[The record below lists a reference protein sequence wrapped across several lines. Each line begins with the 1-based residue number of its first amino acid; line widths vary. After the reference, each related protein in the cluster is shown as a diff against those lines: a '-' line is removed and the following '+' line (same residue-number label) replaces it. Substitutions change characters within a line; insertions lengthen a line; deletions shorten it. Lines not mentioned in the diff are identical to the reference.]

1 MKNLL
6 RIMISGSLLILCTIS
21 LHAQEPKEKLTAA
34 ERASKITEKM
44 KKALNLTDEQTKKVL
59 AVNQDFT
66 TKMEKQRELN
76 KEDRKNSRD
85 EMKKIDDDQDA
96 RMKEILTADQ
106 YKSYLDL
113 KERRKNN
120 ERQGKG
126 ERPDR
131 PERPDGPEPK

>member
-1 MKNLL
+1 MTL
-6 RIMISGSLLILCTIS
+6 GSLLILSTIS
-21 LHAQEPKEKLTAA
+21 LLAQEPKEKLTAA

-44 KKALNLTDEQTKKVL
+44 KKALNLTDEQAKKVL
-59 AVNQDFT
+59 AVNQDFA

-76 KEDRKNSRD
+76 KEDRKNGRD

-96 RMKEILTADQ
+96 RMKEILTTDQ
-106 YKSYLDL
+106 YKTYLEL

>member
-1 MKNLL
+1 MTL
-6 RIMISGSLLILCTIS
+6 GSLLILSTIS
-21 LHAQEPKEKLTAA
+21 LLAQEPKEKLTAA
-34 ERASKITEKM
+34 ERASKITEIM
-44 KKALNLTDEQTKKVL
+44 KKALNLTDEQAKKVL
-59 AVNQDFT
+59 AVNQDFA

-76 KEDRKNSRD
+76 REDRKNGRD

-96 RMKEILTADQ
+96 RMKEILTTDQ
-106 YKSYLDL
+106 YKTYLEL

-126 ERPDR
+126 DRPDR

>member
-6 RIMISGSLLILCTIS
+6 RIMTLGSLLILSTIS
-21 LHAQEPKEKLTAA
+21 LLAQEPKEKLTAA

-44 KKALNLTDEQTKKVL
+44 KKALNLTDEQAKKVL
-59 AVNQDFT
+59 AVNQDFA

-76 KEDRKNSRD
+76 KEDRKNGRD

-96 RMKEILTADQ
+96 RMKEILTTDQ
-106 YKSYLDL
+106 YKTYLEL

>member
-6 RIMISGSLLILCTIS
+6 RFMILGSLLILTTIS
-21 LHAQEPKEKLTAA
+21 LRAQEPKEKLTAA
-34 ERASKITEKM
+34 ERTSKITERM
-44 KKALNLTDEQTKKVL
+44 KKALNLTDEQAKKVL
-59 AVNQDFT
+59 AVNQDFA

-76 KEDRKNSRD
+76 KEDRKNGRD

-96 RMKEILTADQ
+96 RMKEILTTDQ
-106 YKSYLDL
+106 YKTYLEL

-126 ERPDR
+126 DRPDR

>member
-1 MKNLL
+1 
-6 RIMISGSLLILCTIS
+6 MISGSLLILCTIS
-21 LHAQEPKEKLTAA
+21 LHAQEPKEKLTTA

-106 YKSYLDL
+106 YKTYLDL